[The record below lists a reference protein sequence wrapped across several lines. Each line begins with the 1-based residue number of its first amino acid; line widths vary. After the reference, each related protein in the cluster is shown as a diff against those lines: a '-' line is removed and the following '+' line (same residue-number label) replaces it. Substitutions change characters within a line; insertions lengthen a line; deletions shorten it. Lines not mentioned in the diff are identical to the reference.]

1 LFLLSIVIL
10 SITGKKIKRSLN
22 YPLSRFQQG
31 CTPLRYSSPL
41 LSMLHSVVLRCFLF
55 FFFFSVMF
63 ARLPSPL
70 LSVLSRSSAVGF
82 SGSRSILPPALVS
95 CAVFASVPASSSV
108 LVGCA
113 PGLDRC
119 ARLAFPSAL
128 VFSVSSFGSGR
139 GAFAR
144 RSVAFVSALSA
155 ASAPVLVSFP
165 GSSCPPGL
173 VPSPVSGSCFCG
185 LGSGS
190 WASLAFAVGL
200 GVPCFVWLPPSVSF
214 PFWWSAV
221 PLGGGWFAPAI

>member
-1 LFLLSIVIL
+1 MP
-10 SITGKKIKRSLN
+10 GKKQKRPPN
-22 YPLSRFQQG
+22 YPLSRNQQG
-31 CTPLRYSSPL
+31 CNKLRFSSPL
-41 LSMLHSVVLRCFLF
+41 LSLLFSWALRCFLF

-63 ARLPSPL
+63 AALPSPL
-70 LSVLSRSSAVGF
+70 VSALSRSSAVGF
-82 SGSRSILPPALVS
+82 SGSRSVLPPAVVS
-95 CAVFASVPASSSV
+95 SAVFASVPASSSV

-119 ARLAFPSAL
+119 ARLAFPSAV

-165 GSSCPPGL
+165 GASCPPGL
-173 VPSPVSGSCFCG
+173 VPSSASRSCFCG

-200 GVPCFVWLPPSVSF
+200 GVPCFVWLPPGVSF
-214 PFWWSAV
+214 PSWWSAV
-221 PLGGGWFAPAI
+221 ALGGGWFAPVI